1 MKKIDFF
8 KERLELYYAA
18 ERRILEGQSYKLGS
32 RELTMANLKEVQD
45 KIKELE
51 NDIEKL
57 ESFGTTKRKVYKVVP
72 RDW

>member
-1 MKKIDFF
+1 MKKIDFL

-18 ERRILEGQSYKLGS
+18 EIRILDGQSYKLGS
-32 RELTMANLKEVQD
+32 RELTRANLKQVQD

-57 ESFGTTKRKVYKVVP
+57 EATGTTKRKVYKVVP

>member
-1 MKKIDFF
+1 MKKIDFL

-32 RELTMANLKEVQD
+32 RELTRANLKEVQD

-57 ESFGTTKRKVYKVVP
+57 ESSGTTKRKVYKVVP